1 MRSDS
6 CALSRDRLLCY
17 LNQDLLTF
25 AEKLRDR
32 RLRTAFAPIASAT
45 AARVLTVPGSAV
57 SATVSAAISTA
68 VSAAVSAASRTTVPS
83 AAFIFNFFLF
93 LRLSLGF
100 YDFRHIDNFC
110 RNLGRRV
117 RIVLFNCHVLAI
129 DKLAAGF

>member
-6 CALSRDRLLCY
+6 RALSRDRLLCY

-25 AEKLRDR
+25 AEKHRDR
-32 RLRTAFAPIASAT
+32 RLRTAFAPIASAS

-68 VSAAVSAASRTTVPS
+68 VSAPSRTTVPS

-93 LRLSLGF
+93 LRLGLGF

-110 RNLGRRV
+110 RNL
-117 RIVLFNCHVLAI
+117 
-129 DKLAAGF
+129 